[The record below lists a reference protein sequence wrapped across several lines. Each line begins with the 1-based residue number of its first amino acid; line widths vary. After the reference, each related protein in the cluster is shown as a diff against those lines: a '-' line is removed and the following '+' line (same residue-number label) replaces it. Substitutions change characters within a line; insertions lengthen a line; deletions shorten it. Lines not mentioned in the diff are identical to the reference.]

1 MEVLRKPASSE
12 ETYQFPCVTRCQSRT
27 PATHDIPLKPPRDSS
42 SDVRQ
47 LNEKEE
53 ADIKHPTT
61 WSELPENI
69 VRQIVVAVLEN
80 YGDEV
85 AYGYDAAEEQWQPV
99 ESAKFERFAVWRD
112 IAHMART
119 CKRFSE
125 LITPALFDYDIA
137 RNYASS
143 LLLSAKK
150 GNYFGIAKSLRY
162 GADANMKDH
171 TEFTIDHTPYEETYQ
186 QTSRCPLKTDLTALH
201 WAAFNRDEKSLALL
215 LQHGADVGL
224 RTDVWAYHPG
234 TTIGDKFACQAFNL
248 AYLSFAPTLKAIPS
262 SEYSLGVL
270 SERLRLGANALYF
283 AFAFAAD
290 DQEGSYTRTVASV
303 PVREVMDLL
312 IAAGASLTTHESTQ
326 LNALH
331 QACANWDAAAV
342 SLLLTTYKVDP
353 NVRDAFRN
361 TPLHHFAA
369 SRLRGRCDPEL
380 VIEVLID
387 HGADLRAL
395 NAGGMT
401 PIDLAKRYRQNDS
414 VIAAMRH
421 ASIKQLP
428 ESVHEHL
435 RMAGAIAGGH
445 QRHSG
450 LAVPAMNLGA
460 FHGDEIEDAVCN
472 VSSTRK
478 REESINKWL
487 HLLYIA
493 WLYEEDDEE
502 EFDINV
508 LARDSE
514 GWTPDEWSTYWA
526 QC

>member
-1 MEVLRKPASSE
+1 MEVLRKPASSN
-12 ETYQFPCVTRCQSRT
+12 ETYQFPRVTRCQSRT
-27 PATHDIPLKPPRDSS
+27 TASHHIPLTPPRDSS
-42 SDVRQ
+42 SDIRQ
-47 LNEKEE
+47 LNEKDK
-53 ADIKHPTT
+53 ADIKHPTN
-61 WSELPENI
+61 WSELPENVVHRI
-69 VRQIVVAVLEN
+69 VGAVLEN

-85 AYGYDAAEEQWQPV
+85 AYGYDAVEDQWQPV
-99 ESAKFERFAVWRD
+99 ESAKFERFSVWRD
-112 IAHMART
+112 VTHLART
-119 CKRFSE
+119 CKRYSE
-125 LITPALFDYDIA
+125 LVTPVLFDYDIA
-137 RNYASS
+137 NNYASS

-150 GNYFGIAKSLRY
+150 GHYFGVAKSLRY

-186 QTSRCPLKTDLTALH
+186 QTSRCPLETNLTALH

-215 LQHGADVGL
+215 LQHGADVSL
-224 RTDVWAYHPG
+224 RTDIWARRPS
-234 TTIGDKFACQAFNL
+234 TTIGDKFACQAYNL

-290 DQEGSYTRTVASV
+290 DQEGSYTRTVTSV
-303 PVREVMDLL
+303 PVRAVMDLL

-331 QACANWDAAAV
+331 QAGANWDAAAV

-353 NVRDAFRN
+353 NVRDAFGN

-369 SRLRGRCDPEL
+369 NRLKDRRNPEH
-380 VIEVLID
+380 VIEVLTD

-395 NAGGMT
+395 NASGMT
-401 PIDLAKRYRQNDS
+401 PIDLAKKYRQNES
-414 VIAAMRH
+414 VIASMRH
-421 ASIKQLP
+421 ASAKPLP
-428 ESVHEHL
+428 ESVQGHPL
-435 RMAGAIAGGH
+435 VAGAIARGH

-450 LAVPAMNLGA
+450 LAVPALNYEA
-460 FHGDEIEDAVCN
+460 FHGDEIEDAVCK
-472 VSSTRK
+472 VSWARK

-493 WLYEEDDEE
+493 WLYEEEDDE

-514 GWTPDEWSTYWA
+514 GWTPDEWRTYWA